1 VTASLA
7 PSASQLFSDVKRA
20 EMLDGGVILPTIA
33 SLFLFGTD
41 STDPPPRLF
50 TDTSE
55 HTVFTF
61 YFFTVFFHFLV
72 VGSVR

>member
-41 STDPPPRLF
+41 STDPPRLF

-55 HTVFTF
+55 HTVFTLS
-61 YFFTVFFHFLV
+61 FTVFHFLV
-72 VGSVR
+72 VGTVR